1 MMSAPVLLPC
11 GAGEDSTWQLQDLR
25 VQRHA
30 RAHDGHAPLPR
41 PQGAL
46 RRTRLQC
53 RPTRIKTYTIDNSS
67 TAVWAWHIAM
77 HTRGSVR
84 WSPVSLTHSQLFSQR
99 DVCTRLQHGSV
110 SLQVIGGMVGLL
122 IMDPSHEYLQ
132 QLPAD
137 LAALCTLNG
146 ALEVYFCCRCV
157 WMRKCLPVRVLQ
169 RPLRRANEPV
179 LLRAGAAAPQPRPH
193 Q

>member
-77 HTRGSVR
+77 HVRLSALFAGFSNSLSQCAVVHTPAARLCITASHRRHGRLAYYGPFTRVLATAPRGS
-84 WSPVSLTHSQLFSQR
+84 
-99 DVCTRLQHGSV
+99 
-110 SLQVIGGMVGLL
+110 GGIVYV
-122 IMDPSHEYLQ
+122 ERRF
-132 QLPAD
+132 
-137 LAALCTLNG
+137 
-146 ALEVYFCCRCV
+146 EVYFCCHS
-157 WMRKCLPVRVLQ
+157 MRKRLHVLVLQ
-169 RPLRRANEPV
+169 RPRRRANEPV
-179 LLRAGAAAPQPRPH
+179 LLRTGAAAP
-193 Q
+193 